1 MNKLSL
7 WSKVITETE
16 TSKMNKNNEIMKK
29 EIDECIKFKKQQV
42 EIIEKKKKEEQ
53 EQKKKEEQEKKLKYE
68 KAKNEQE
75 KLEKEKALKLKQENE
90 IKIKEQEEKIKKE
103 AQKNK
108 APVND
113 SLTSIKS
120 SSAVEEAQLYLNEIK
135 KIKNEIRPAV
145 KENKEWKNQTLKL
158 KLRINTRVIQISS
171 TKESVNEISTDLNN
185 ILNQGKQ
192 ISTEVYY
199 WLMDFLAK
207 AIMKQAENEIGINK
221 VMAFPVAHVINN
233 IVNNHEPFFKIFI
246 GRLYKKCI
254 YLVPRYINKTKD
266 KTDIEYLKEIGYKK
280 SGKGMEN
287 ESRYY
292 NRIEGMV
299 SLFSAIIQT
308 PSTNENSKLNMASG
322 WTWLARLLNMPP
334 RKITLFVLITFL
346 EIAGYEML
354 NVYGKQMNKIL
365 NFILNTYIPMAP
377 KESVSF
383 VTRLKLFIEKYK
395 NDGNRLNIPEG
406 KNFT

>member
-207 AIMKQAENEIGINK
+207 AIMVNIYIYNK
-221 VMAFPVAHVINN
+221 
-233 IVNNHEPFFKIFI
+233 
-246 GRLYKKCI
+246 L
-254 YLVPRYINKTKD
+254 
-266 KTDIEYLKEIGYKK
+266 
-280 SGKGMEN
+280 
-287 ESRYY
+287 
-292 NRIEGMV
+292 
-299 SLFSAIIQT
+299 
-308 PSTNENSKLNMASG
+308 
-322 WTWLARLLNMPP
+322 
-334 RKITLFVLITFL
+334 
-346 EIAGYEML
+346 
-354 NVYGKQMNKIL
+354 
-365 NFILNTYIPMAP
+365 
-377 KESVSF
+377 
-383 VTRLKLFIEKYK
+383 
-395 NDGNRLNIPEG
+395 
-406 KNFT
+406 